1 MKKFAALIL
10 VVTILASLCIPVSA
24 AEFSSNPYYINTNQA
39 RVVLTIGD
47 SGLAEITVLCTAN
60 SNATKIQTTTYLER
74 KIGSTWVR
82 VNNGQTNNQW
92 TASTTAKY
100 LVKDY
105 SYQLSITGTYR
116 AVAVFTV
123 SGAET
128 ETFTLYFEDTY

>member
-10 VVTILASLCIPVSA
+10 VVTIVASLCIPVSA
-24 AEFSSNPYYINTNQA
+24 AEFSINPYYINTNQA

-74 KIGSTWVR
+74 QIGSTWVR

-92 TASTTAKY
+92 TASTTARY
-100 LVKDY
+100 LAKDY
-105 SYQLSITGTYR
+105 SCQLSITGTYR

-123 SGAET
+123 SGSET
-128 ETFTLYFEDTY
+128 ETFTLYFEDIY

>member
-39 RVVLTIGD
+39 MVVLTISD

-74 KIGSTWVR
+74 KVGSSWMR
-82 VNNGQTNNQW
+82 VSNGQVNNQW

-105 SYQLSITGTYR
+105 SCQLSTTGTYR

-123 SGAET
+123 SGT
-128 ETFTLYFEDTY
+128 QSETFTLYSEDIY